1 MSAAAGSLSRR
12 AFRSRVAPDH
22 TVSPDGEPASSSKTA
37 PTTSAARFGLE
48 VYGYDCRIS
57 YAYPGGMSLGEINE
71 PAG

>member
-1 MSAAAGSLSRR
+1 
-12 AFRSRVAPDH
+12 
-22 TVSPDGEPASSSKTA
+22 VSPDGEPASSSKTA